1 MVEKTLGTLAVGV
14 LLGIGLLAAA
24 DAQNDPPAA
33 SPHCLRLA
41 TIDRTEAVGDRNIL
55 FYLKDRTIYRNDLPH
70 SCPSLKAGR
79 PFMYRLVLDQL
90 CDTDVITMLEQHAFG
105 FVPVES
111 CLLGPFKLTDA
122 AQAETLK
129 ASAKEDGNK

>member
-1 MVEKTLGTLAVGV
+1 MFEKTLGTLAVGV
-14 LLGIGLLAAA
+14 LLCVALLAAA
-24 DAQNDPPAA
+24 EAQNDPPAA
-33 SPHCLRLA
+33 NPHCLRLA

-55 FYLKDRTIYRNDLPH
+55 FYMKNRTIYRNELPH

-79 PFMYRLVLDQL
+79 PFMYRLALDQL
-90 CDTDVITMLEQHAFG
+90 CDTDVITMLEQHTFG

-122 AQAETLK
+122 ADAETLK
-129 ASAKEDGNK
+129 ASEKQDKER